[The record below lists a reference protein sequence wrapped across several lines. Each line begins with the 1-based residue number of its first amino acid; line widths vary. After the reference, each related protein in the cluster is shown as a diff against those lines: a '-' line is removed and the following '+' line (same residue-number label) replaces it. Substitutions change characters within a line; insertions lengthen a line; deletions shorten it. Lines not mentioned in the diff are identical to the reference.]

1 MAKYQISAR
10 KYRPQQFDD
19 LLGQGHITTTLIN
32 AINNDQL
39 GQSFLF
45 CGPRGVGKTT
55 CARILAKVMNAD
67 DPVKLLAGK
76 GKEKMEDIDTSLN
89 IFELDAASNNSVDD
103 IRELSNQVRM
113 APVNGKFKVYILDE
127 VHMLSAAAFNAFLK
141 LLEEPPPH
149 VVFILATTE
158 KHKIIP
164 TILSRCQVFDFKR
177 IGISDMVR
185 QLEIICKTEK
195 VKAEPEA
202 LHLIAEKADGAMRDA
217 LTIFDRLVS
226 STDRS
231 ITYDEVL
238 SNLNILDYDYYF
250 KVTDAFLKQDSTT
263 ALLIYDEIVKKGFE
277 GEIFIQGLASHFRN
291 LLVSK
296 DPQMHTLL
304 EVGANVAERYLD
316 QGSIAP
322 RGFLLSALTTA
333 NKCAISHKTAD
344 NKRLQIELALLKLSH
359 IKQMIDTANFVATGA
374 TAGSAP
380 QKKTEVGIESFKPTE
395 PKKEEPKQASAK
407 VTLPEATLKV
417 EDVSPP
423 EVNAEA
429 EEPSSVLESIE
440 KGDSTKAE
448 NLIKEEKYSE
458 VKKTTQLLSKDQKEI
473 KEAKAPIIKGLTNPG
488 LFKMDLSLDNA
499 EEEEK
504 EEVPPMD
511 QKILDDM
518 WVKHIP
524 KVKTKRTRTC
534 CEEYHPKLIDG
545 FICFAVKS
553 SIDEAHIRTAFTAF
567 LEKVLEKYPNQD
579 FNLKIDVLYNED
591 DEEREPYTNREKY
604 DALVEKNPKL
614 DDLSKRLG
622 LKIDY

>member
-55 CARILAKVMNAD
+55 CARILAKVMNAE

-127 VHMLSAAAFNAFLK
+127 VHMLSASAFNAFLK

-177 IGISDMVR
+177 IGISDMVK

-231 ITYDEVL
+231 VTYDEVL
-238 SNLNILDYDYYF
+238 TNLNILDYDYYF
-250 KVTDAFLKQDSTT
+250 KVTDAFLKQDSTA

-277 GEIFIQGLASHFRN
+277 GEIFIKGLASHFRN

-296 DPQMHTLL
+296 DPQMHSLL
-304 EVGANVAERYLD
+304 EVGVNVAERYLD

-333 NKCAISHKTAD
+333 NKCAITHKTAD
-344 NKRLQIELALLKLSH
+344 NKRLQIELAILKLSH

-374 TAGSAP
+374 APTGAP

-395 PKKEEPKQASAK
+395 PRKEVLQQAPVKQAPVEPTAEVES
-407 VTLPEATLKV
+407 PSEA
-417 EDVSPP
+417 
-423 EVNAEA
+423 
-429 EEPSSVLESIE
+429 PSILDSIE
-440 KGDSTKAE
+440 KGDTKKAE
-448 NLIKEEKYSE
+448 NLVKEEKYSD

-499 EEEEK
+499 EEDEK

-511 QKILDDM
+511 QKILEDM